1 MEPAG
6 DMIRSINMA
15 PYRRVRD
22 LKCRSALISQHLRL
36 LLSSYICL
44 VSLRLTFVLGCA
56 TFLEE
61 LFFKLH
67 TFHDANSKRHLSNE
81 RNIDEY
87 RFHGENWFL
96 GTWFAILFVKFHVN
110 CHGSKVA
117 TINQMLR

>member
-22 LKCRSALISQHLRL
+22 LKL
-36 LLSSYICL
+36 
-44 VSLRLTFVLGCA
+44 SLRLTFVLGCA

-96 GTWFAILFVKFHVN
+96 GTWFAILFVKFHVH